1 MMRRKAFKP
10 QDEPRLLQFVNTH
23 AHLFAVE
30 GAALYARWGRGA
42 FLGFQADVCSI
53 ADGDIP
59 TVDVEPIFQ
68 GIQKLYYIPL
78 AILESH
84 PILTM
89 EDNAREVLLVAT
101 QRYLPPR
108 QIVLACQET
117 RDYWFVIQFLPN
129 H

>member
-1 MMRRKAFKP
+1 MSRNVFKP

-30 GAALYARWGRGA
+30 GAALYTRWGRGA
-42 FLGFQADVCSI
+42 FLGFQEDVCPLP
-53 ADGDIP
+53 DGDIS
-59 TVDVEPIFQ
+59 TVDVEPILQ
-68 GIQKLYYIPL
+68 GIQKLYYVPL
-78 AILESH
+78 AALEAH
-84 PILTM
+84 PILSI

-117 RDYWFVIQFLPN
+117 SDYWFVIQFLPN
-129 H
+129 R

>member
-1 MMRRKAFKP
+1 MNRKTFKP

-42 FLGFQADVCSI
+42 FLGFQEDECPFT
-53 ADGDIP
+53 DGDISI
-59 TVDVEPIFQ
+59 VDVEPIFQ
-68 GIQKLYYIPL
+68 GIQKLYYVPL
-78 AILESH
+78 ALLESH
-84 PILTM
+84 PISSM
-89 EDNAREVLLVAT
+89 NFDAREVLLVAT

-117 RDYWFVIQFLPN
+117 SAYWFVLKFMPER
-129 H
+129 

>member
-1 MMRRKAFKP
+1 MSRKAFKP

-30 GAALYARWGRGA
+30 GAALYTRWGRGA
-42 FLGFQADVCSI
+42 FLGFQEDVCPFP
-53 ADGDIP
+53 DGDIA
-59 TVDVEPIFQ
+59 TVDVELILQ
-68 GIQKLYYIPL
+68 GIQKLYYVPL

-84 PILTM
+84 PISSM
-89 EDNAREVLLVAT
+89 NSDAREVLLVAT